1 MNKKMAIG
9 IGSIV
14 LIVLVGFLII
24 KVVSKETENEGRA
37 NQSLAQLEPN
47 AMIERVSPPLTL

>member
-24 KVVSKETENEGRA
+24 KVVSKETEKNTLSNYQEEENDMYKEGKHH
-37 NQSLAQLEPN
+37 
-47 AMIERVSPPLTL
+47 TK